1 MTRFV
6 RVFSWL
12 GSERK
17 EVSVAEMAK
26 YRGGCHCGGVR
37 YEVETTLEP
46 VMSCNCSICQKR
58 GALLTFVPEAQF
70 TLLSGEDDLTD
81 YQFNKKIVHHL
92 FCSHC
97 GVGSFARG
105 TGPDGSAM
113 IAINVRCLDDVDPAA
128 LSPMAIDGKSL

>member
-1 MTRFV
+1 
-6 RVFSWL
+6 L

-17 EVSVAEMAK
+17 EVSVAETAK
-26 YRGGCHCGGVR
+26 YHGGCHCGRVR
-37 YEVETTLEP
+37 YQVETNLAP

-70 TLLSGEDDLTD
+70 RLLAGESLTD

-113 IAINVRCLDDVDPAA
+113 IAVNVRCLDDVDPAA
-128 LSPMAIDGKSL
+128 LSPMAFDGKSL

>member
-1 MTRFV
+1 M
-6 RVFSWL
+6 
-12 GSERK
+12 
-17 EVSVAEMAK
+17 AEMAK
-26 YRGGCHCGGVR
+26 YAGGCHCGGVR
-37 YEVETTLEP
+37 YEVETNLEP

-128 LSPMAIDGKSL
+128 LSPMEFDGKSL

>member
-1 MTRFV
+1 MPE
-6 RVFSWL
+6 L
-12 GSERK
+12 
-17 EVSVAEMAK
+17 AK
-26 YRGGCHCGGVR
+26 YRGACHCGRVR
-37 YEVETTLEP
+37 YEVETDLAQ

-58 GALLTFVPEAQF
+58 GALLTFVPAAQF

-92 FCSHC
+92 FCNHC

-113 IAINVRCLDDVDPAA
+113 IAVNVRCLDDVDPAT
-128 LSPMAIDGKSL
+128 LSPLAFDGKNL